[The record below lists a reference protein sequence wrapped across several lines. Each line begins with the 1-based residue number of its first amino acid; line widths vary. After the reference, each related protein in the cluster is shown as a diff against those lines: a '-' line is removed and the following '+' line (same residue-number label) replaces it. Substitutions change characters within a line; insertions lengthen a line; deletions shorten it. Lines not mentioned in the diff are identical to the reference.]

1 MGTLILQVPYA
12 TNALQSISIM
22 EVILS
27 RDVGCQRIFWRVYV
41 NLSIDENVQSS
52 SCIIRWHEIR
62 YRRSSLRKS
71 ISIMEVLIRADY
83 VGCQTIWWGVY
94 ANLSIDWKCSVLL
107 LYRIKTRATWRSS
120 SVPKKVSHGGDGT
133 GCGSPL
139 YVCRPQSTSDTEVN
153 ICQCQA
159 QRSTANA
166 LQMPVLQIMGKWY
179 NGIMFQL
186 LTSKYICIPHTPHR
200 K

>member
-1 MGTLILQVPYA
+1 MDFVLDRNFDFASTLCYKRTTININHGSNTEQIMWGVKQYGGECMP
-12 TNALQSISIM
+12 IS
-22 EVILS
+22 VLT
-27 RDVGCQRIFWRVYV
+27 
-41 NLSIDENVQSS
+41 ENVQSS

-62 YRRSSLRKS
+62 YRRSSEKININHGS
-71 ISIMEVLIRADY
+71 NTSTDY

-94 ANLSIDWKCSVLL
+94 ANLSIDWKCSELL

-159 QRSTANA
+159 
-166 LQMPVLQIMGKWY
+166 
-179 NGIMFQL
+179 
-186 LTSKYICIPHTPHR
+186 
-200 K
+200 